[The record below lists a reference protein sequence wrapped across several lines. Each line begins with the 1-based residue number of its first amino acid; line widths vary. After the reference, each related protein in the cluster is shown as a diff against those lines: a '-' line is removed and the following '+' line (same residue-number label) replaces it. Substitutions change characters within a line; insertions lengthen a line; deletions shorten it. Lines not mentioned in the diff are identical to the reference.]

1 MIVAVSSDDWN
12 EDVLIYIDTSIAQ
25 SLHLNAT

>member
-1 MIVAVSSDDWN
+1 MFTSHDDWN

-25 SLHLNAT
+25 SLHLNST